1 MYGRSLFEL
10 EWRFCRYDLR
20 KVLNIGQNAEHFE
33 QQVGGSQ
40 RGDSGRV
47 VDGCDLHQVAPD
59 QVQGST
65 ASNDLQSLGG
75 RDPADLGGSGPRASR
90 GVDGVYVEGEV
101 DGGRRAHLRPDLLHQ
116 GRQRFVPQFL
126 NLLQSLIIE
135 LRKVSAVRITT
146 VRIKLKSKTG
156 WLN

>member
-1 MYGRSLFEL
+1 MFEL
-10 EWRFCRYDLR
+10 EWRFGRTDLR
-20 KVLNIGQNAEHFE
+20 KVLNVGQNAEHFE

-47 VDGCDLHQVAPD
+47 VDGCNLHQVASD

-75 RDPADLGGSGPRASR
+75 CDPADLGGSGSRASR
-90 GVDGVYVEGEV
+90 GIDGVDVEGEV

-116 GRQRFVPQFL
+116 GRQRFVPEFL
-126 NLLQSLIIE
+126 NLLQLSIIV

-146 VRIKLKSKTG
+146 VRIKLKTKTG